1 MCISMVVNILID
13 NIVSHIAAGRAKVS
27 PTPKVIAPVTLLQ
40 FRKLH
45 LHLARTA
52 AFGFLNKIA
61 HWYVRGNAAKDVYM
75 IARHHTVKYLDVHFI
90 SHLRNQITNTLLQS
104 APKHFVTILR
114 DPYQVVAMI
123 IRRMAPFAVLGH
135 IRKTTTIHHYAKPEG
150 PLV

>member
-1 MCISMVVNILID
+1 MVVNILVD
-13 NIVSHIAAGRAKVS
+13 NIVSHISTGRTKVAS
-27 PTPKVIAPVTLLQ
+27 TPKVIAPILLFQ
-40 FRKLH
+40 LRKLH
-45 LHLARTA
+45 LYFARTA
-52 AFGFLNKIA
+52 PFGFLNKIA
-61 HWYVRGNAAKDVYM
+61 HWYVRGNATKDVYM

-90 SHLRNQITNTLLQS
+90 SHLRDQITNSLLQRAS
-104 APKHFVTILR
+104 KHFVTILR